1 MTGPLGRSPSV
12 GPRKEVRDMGI
23 KILVSLATLAATMV
37 TFTSALQVSAAIAP
51 QSVPSAN
58 NGGGGCC

>member
-1 MTGPLGRSPSV
+1 
-12 GPRKEVRDMGI
+12 MGI